1 MSISAILGF
10 GNAEVF
16 PKQIELKSQDDTGNF
31 LNLPYFNCKN
41 STRYAY
47 DNSGNAITIDSFL
60 SNVKRITPE
69 QLQSLKIERPQSEFS
84 DGPPCLESLTREKLE
99 DGRDRVL
106 FQYTVYA
113 KKEMARR
120 MEKQTKFFQS

>member
-1 MSISAILGF
+1 MGVPLSVCRSKSGGAHIFLFTTDFVPAKLMRDKLISLSAVLGF

-47 DNSGNAITIDSFL
+47 DLQGRAITIDAFL
-60 SNVKRITPE
+60 LSAKLALLHQKNYKTYK
-69 QLQSLKIERPQSEFS
+69 LKDHHQSTMTDHL
-84 DGPPCLESLTREKLE
+84 
-99 DGRDRVL
+99 VL
-106 FQYTVYA
+106 NH
-113 KKEMARR
+113 
-120 MEKQTKFFQS
+120 